1 MRIDPTKTQKE
12 PTYQVVADALALTTR
27 YLAFLITADV
37 SEIYMQQ
44 FWMTNRQMRESTSY
58 KTYLAYVTGE
68 ASPKMKR
75 KFKKPASPLK
85 KRTLVT
91 IKEEEPEPAKK
102 VKKAPAKAERSKGI
116 ELLSN
121 AALLDEAQL
130 KKALKRSKQDTNI
143 HQAGGSSNS
152 NDEENKQDE
161 SDDDHEKADDERTK
175 SGNPRTSDDE
185 EEIRDDE
192 YVHTPEDYV
201 PTDGETNDKSNDV
214 DEEEYDGIDK
224 ELYSDVN
231 VRLIDAEPDDKD
243 KGDKEMTK
251 AKIVE
256 TEQKNVNQEGASN
269 QVKDDDHATQKTE
282 VPIQSSS
289 IFFDYAAKF
298 LNFDNIPPVETEV
311 VSMLDIDVQ
320 HEAPRTSPL
329 LTIVVSVKMLKEVD
343 HKSKILTAYKFE
355 VPTIVKE
362 HLGTSLDDSIH
373 KVIQRHTVERIK
385 EHSILADAVNAL
397 KQQQNL
403 QKSAEEIQKIKMEQ
417 VEKLP
422 ESKYTIRS
430 SDKTALIEFDMK
442 KALFDSMH
450 ASKSFNKYPTNKTLY
465 HALIESLIK
474 DENDMD
480 QGETMFEVGDTQRPH
495 NQEQDMGNTDDQP
508 NVEATPKHDWFKK
521 PERPSTPDLD
531 WNVRKSVDF
540 RPPQT

>member
-1 MRIDPTKTQKE
+1 MRIDPAKTQKE
-12 PTYQVVADALALTTR
+12 PTYQVVVDALALTTR

-58 KTYLAYVTGE
+58 KTYLAYVTSE

-75 KFKKPASPLK
+75 KFKKPAYPLK

-102 VKKAPAKAERSKGI
+102 VVPSKKPAAKIQSAGVRI
-116 ELLSN
+116 RYTP
-121 AALLDEAQL
+121 AQL
-130 KKALKRSKQDTNI
+130 KKALQRSKQDTNI
-143 HQAGGSSNS
+143 HQAGDSS
-152 NDEENKQDE
+152 DEENKQDE

-185 EEIRDDE
+185 EETRDDE

-251 AKIVE
+251 SKIVE

-269 QVKDDDHATQKTE
+269 QVKDDDHATQKTK

-289 IFFDYAAKF
+289 ISFDYAAKF

-320 HEAPRTSPL
+320 HEAPQ
-329 LTIVVSVKMLKEVD
+329 VKMLKEVD
-343 HKSKILTAYKFE
+343 HKSKILAAYKFE
-355 VPTIVKE
+355 VPTVVKE

-385 EHSILADAVNAL
+385 EHSILADAVNVL

-403 QKSAEEIQKIKMEQ
+403 QKSVEEIQKIKMEQ

-430 SDKTALIEFDMK
+430 SDKTALVEFDMK

-465 HALIESLIK
+465 HALMESLIK

-480 QGETMFEVGDTQRPH
+480 QGETMFEVGDTQGPH
-495 NQEQDMGNTDDQP
+495 NQEQDVGNTDDQP
-508 NVEATPKHDWFKK
+508 NAEATPKHDWFKK
-521 PERPSTPDLD
+521 LERPSTPDLD